1 MLHITDAIVDS
12 LLTSQAAQEVLLA
25 AFTSL
30 ARGDAAMQKRIRTQ
44 AEGVKLSTLGA
55 VIPDQ
60 DIVGAKV
67 YTTVNGQ
74 FSFVIL
80 LFSAVDGRPL
90 ATLDAG
96 AVTRIRTAACTV
108 LAAKKL
114 ARSNSGSLGLFGV
127 GVQGIE
133 HAVQLAGQFDLREI
147 LVSERHTSPDLA
159 RRLNLATG
167 VKVRFASAQEI
178 AAGSDIL
185 VTASRSGLPLFEGRH
200 LQDGAFV
207 AAIGSSLPSTRELD
221 DDVLARSKAVVVE
234 WQEQTLEE
242 AGDILLADPAALR
255 PEKIVELV
263 DVIVTQKVA
272 RQSEQDIFVYKSVG
286 IGLEDIA
293 VAGLAYRLLVRK
305 RGLAAAYALLTSR

>member
-12 LLTSQAAQEVLLA
+12 LLTSRAAQEVLLA

-67 YTTVNGQ
+67 YTTVSGQ

-80 LFSAVDGRPL
+80 LFSALDGRPL

-108 LAAKKL
+108 LAAKQL
-114 ARSNSGSLGLFGV
+114 ARSNSSSLGLFGV

-133 HAVQLAGQFDLREI
+133 HAIQLAEQFNLREI
-147 LVSERHTSPDLA
+147 LVSDRHTSPDLA
-159 RRLNLATG
+159 QRLNLATG

-178 AAGSDIL
+178 AGASDII
-185 VTASRSGLPLFEGRH
+185 VTASRSRLPLFEGRH
-200 LQDGAFV
+200 LQDGMFI
-207 AAIGSSLPSTRELD
+207 AAIGSSLPNTRELD
-221 DDVLARSKAVVVE
+221 DDVLARSRAVVVE
-234 WQEQTLEE
+234 WQEQTLAE
-242 AGDILLADPAALR
+242 AGDILLATPAALR
-255 PEKIVELV
+255 PEKIVELA

-272 RQSEQDIFVYKSVG
+272 RESAQDIFVYKSVG

-305 RGLAAAYALLTSR
+305 RGP

>member
-1 MLHITDAIVDS
+1 MLHISDTVVDS
-12 LLTSQAAQEVLLA
+12 LITSQAAQEALLG
-25 AFTSL
+25 AFISY
-30 ARGDAAMQKRIRTQ
+30 ARGDAAMQKRVRTQ

-60 DIVGAKV
+60 DVVGAKV

-80 LFSAVDGRPL
+80 LFSASDGRPL

-108 LAAKKL
+108 LVAKKL
-114 ARSNSGSLGLFGV
+114 ARSNSKSLGLFGA

-133 HAVQLAGQFDLREI
+133 HAVQLSEQFNLEEI
-147 LVSERHTSPDLA
+147 QVSDRHTSPDLA
-159 RRLNLATG
+159 KRLHLATG
-167 VKVRFASAQEI
+167 VKVQFASAQDI
-178 AAGSDIL
+178 AANSDII

-200 LQDGAFV
+200 LRAGAFV
-207 AAIGSSLPSTRELD
+207 AAIGSSLPHTRELD

-234 WQEQTLEE
+234 WREQTLEE
-242 AGDILLADPAALR
+242 AGDILLADPAALH

-263 DVIVTQKVA
+263 DVVVTQKVS
-272 RQSEQDIFVYKSVG
+272 RESEQDVFVYKSVG

-293 VAGLAYRLLVRK
+293 VAGLAYRLLLRK
-305 RGLAAAYALLTSR
+305 QGLAA